1 MIDKA
6 SELGFNTTLLGFK
19 TVGRGAEYLRSYK
32 KKNKVNWDK
41 VFKSSSCYYLNVD
54 TAFIQQHKEALKR
67 EEIAPWSYD
76 IKEGAHSMY
85 IDTVNMEM
93 GPSSYTG
100 VRRHFLPVE
109 DYVKIFGTAFAKGC
123 FQQQIIDAFIEF

>member
-19 TVGRGAEYLRSYK
+19 TVGRGEKYLQFH

-41 VFKSSSCYYLNVD
+41 VFKSTSCYYLNVD

-76 IKEGAHSMY
+76 IKEGTHSMY
-85 IDTVNMEM
+85 IDAVNMEM
-93 GPSSYTG
+93 GPSSYSGARTP
-100 VRRHFLPVE
+100 FLSVE
-109 DYVKIFGTAFAKGC
+109 GHTKIVVNTAFEIVDTFRSCK
-123 FQQQIIDAFIEF
+123 